1 MDASDASELV
11 GELALCSR
19 YRLHVK
25 AAVGYDLAS
34 RHVLL
39 VFVMNYNVK
48 LPSRRRFGRVLQQRM
63 IANIGRGG

>member
-39 VFVMNYNVK
+39 VFAAKVT
-48 LPSRRRFGRVLQQRM
+48 
-63 IANIGRGG
+63 